1 LGIGTI
7 WAGAFKQSIVAKS
20 AGEAE
25 LISAS
30 DNGSI
35 LLKARNF
42 LISQGYD
49 IGSAVYG
56 LDNTSAMQLLVKG
69 KSTSR
74 KTAHIAIRYYWLC
87 DRIKSKELIVKHVK
101 TLDMLADLLTKPL
114 CGIQFRKLRAFVL
127 GHMPADSVF
136 SAFAQNSSVGGET
149 LEMVGGRES
158 ILCCGSWIEE
168 VCGGSVSICRTPL
181 ESYKKI

>member
-1 LGIGTI
+1 
-7 WAGAFKQSIVAKS
+7 
-20 AGEAE
+20 
-25 LISAS
+25 
-30 DNGSI
+30 
-35 LLKARNF
+35 
-42 LISQGYD
+42 
-49 IGSAVYG
+49 
-56 LDNTSAMQLLVKG
+56 M
-69 KSTSR
+69 
-74 KTAHIAIRYYWLC
+74 
-87 DRIKSKELIVKHVK
+87 

-114 CGIQFRKLRAFVL
+114 CGIQFRKLTAFIL

-168 VCGGSVSICRTPL
+168 VCGGSVSICRTSL